1 MKRILSAM
9 KARVMLVLLLPHFI
23 GIGIRAQPPLVY
35 PVENTGAGYPL
46 PPLPAI
52 DQLPGIAPLPDPF
65 IFANGSGRS
74 TNFTDWARRRS
85 EIKAQIENYEIG
97 PKPNRPDTITAAWIP
112 GATPTSGT
120 LQVVVTVN
128 GQTLTLSSNV
138 SLPAGAG
145 PFPAVIGM
153 NSLNGSMPAD
163 IFTSRNV
170 ARITFSHNQV
180 TTYPTPQASDP
191 YFRLYPNY
199 NRDNTGQYSAWAWGV
214 SRIIDGLELVQ
225 GSLPIDLKHLAVTG
239 CSYAG
244 KMALFAGAFDE
255 RVALTIAQESGG
267 GGAPAWRVSETL
279 GDVEKL
285 GATSH
290 EWFKESM
297 FQFAGS
303 NVSKLPHD
311 HHELMAMVAP
321 RALLVTGNT
330 DFTWLANPSC
340 YVSARAAHEVYKT
353 FGIGDRFGFYIDGG
367 HNHCAVPDAE
377 RPAIEAFV
385 DKFLLNKTNANTNI
399 TVNPYPDMDYQRWY
413 KWWGTG
419 NPVLPAEPVGIRIW
433 MEAECAAVG
442 SDWQVVTD
450 TAASN
455 GRYVI
460 VNGLNSTA
468 AAPAGATGSIVFPFT
483 IDSAASYNL
492 MARLNCATANDD
504 SYWVKFDDGA
514 FTTVNNLTTTGWQWM
529 RLSNANLTVGQHRVT
544 IAYREDGAKLDK
556 ILLTTSNATITGK
569 GTQGSNCGGQP
580 VIGHGQAFSV
590 MEGTANDSTVGQVL
604 ATDPDA
610 DTEFQNW
617 KVTGG
622 TGASVFEID
631 AISGKLRV
639 KDSSLLDFESPVH
652 SWSLL
657 LTVTDGYNKS
667 AEESITINVK
677 NANDN
682 PPVVTAGIRL
692 ALDGGSCNELGAVTA
707 RDADDTNDPG
717 FTTWHWQVT
726 GGSGA
731 DIFSIDA
738 SSGKISIADL
748 GFADLTRD
756 SFTLFVAA
764 SDGIHTSASQIVA
777 ITVPDKIK
785 VCHKGKLLTVSKLAV
800 IAHMLQGDCLGA
812 CGSVPDYPPIKVT
825 ANPNPTTSNFLVT
838 IKNGNPTQPVFMK
851 VYSAL
856 GGVIEQRQNLQA
868 GQSFR
873 IGQNYHAG
881 LYYVE
886 FTQGIDK
893 EVLLLLKLR

>member
-1 MKRILSAM
+1 MKRILAVL
-9 KARVMLVLLLPHFI
+9 KAKCMLAFLLLHFI
-23 GIGIRAQPPLVY
+23 CIGIRAQPPLVY
-35 PVENTGAGYPL
+35 SVENTGAGYPL
-46 PPLPAI
+46 PPLPTI
-52 DQLPGIAPLPDPF
+52 DQLSGIEPLPDPF
-65 IFANGSGRS
+65 VFANGSGRS

-97 PKPNRPDTITAAWIP
+97 PKPSRPDTISASWIP
-112 GATPTSGT
+112 GASPVTGT

-128 GQTLTLSSNV
+128 GQTLTLSSSV
-138 SLPAGAG
+138 SLPTGTG

-153 NSLNGSMPAD
+153 NSLNGSLPAD
-163 IFTSRNV
+163 IFTSRNI
-170 ARITFSHNQV
+170 ARITFTHNQV
-180 TTYPTPQASDP
+180 TTYPTPLATDP

-199 NRDNTGQYSAWAWGV
+199 NRDNIGQYSAWAWGV

-225 GSLPIDLKHLAVTG
+225 GSLPIDLKHLGVTG

-297 FQFAGS
+297 FQFAGA

-340 YVSARAAHEVYKT
+340 YVSARAAHEVWKT

-385 DKFLLNKTNANTNI
+385 DKFLLNKTNVNTNI

-455 GRYVI
+455 GKYVV

-468 AAPAGATGSIVFPFT
+468 TAPGATGSIVFPFT

-514 FTTVNNLTTTGWQWM
+514 FVTVNNLTTTGWQWM
-529 RLSNANLTVGQHRVT
+529 RLSNGNLTVGQHTVT

-569 GTQGSNCGGQP
+569 GTQGSNCGQQP
-580 VIGHGQAFSV
+580 SIGHGQAFSV
-590 MEGTANDSTVGQVL
+590 QEGTSKNSIVGQVM
-604 ATDPDA
+604 AADPDA
-610 DTEFQNW
+610 GTEFQNW
-617 KVTGG
+617 KITGG
-622 TGASVFEID
+622 SGASAFDID
-631 AISGKLRV
+631 AATGKLLV
-639 KDSSLLDFESPVH
+639 KDSSLLDYESPVR
-652 SWSLL
+652 SWTLI
-657 LTVTDGYNKS
+657 LTVTDGYYKS
-667 AEESITINVK
+667 AEEPITINLA

-682 PPVVTAGIRL
+682 TPAVMPGIRL
-692 ALDGGSCNELGAVTA
+692 ALDDGHCNELGAVTA
-707 RDADDTNDPG
+707 SDADDTNDPG
-717 FTTWHWQVT
+717 FTTYHWLLT
-726 GGSGA
+726 GGTGA
-731 DIFSIDA
+731 GIFSLDA
-738 SSGKISIADL
+738 STGKVSIADL

-756 SFTLFVAA
+756 SFTLFV
-764 SDGIHTSASQIVA
+764 SVNDGIHTSAAQTVA

-785 VCHKGKLLTVSKLAV
+785 VCHHGKLLSVSKLAV
-800 IAHMLQGDCLGA
+800 IAHMLHGDCLGA
-812 CGSVPDYPPIKVT
+812 CGPGPVYPPLKVT
-825 ANPNPTTSNFLVT
+825 ANPNPTTTNFLVT
-838 IKNGNPTQPVFMK
+838 IKNGNPTQQVIMN

-856 GGVIEQRQNLQA
+856 GGIIEQRQNLQA
-868 GQSFR
+868 GQSLR
-873 IGQNYHAG
+873 IGQDYRAG

-886 FTQGIDK
+886 FTQGVDK